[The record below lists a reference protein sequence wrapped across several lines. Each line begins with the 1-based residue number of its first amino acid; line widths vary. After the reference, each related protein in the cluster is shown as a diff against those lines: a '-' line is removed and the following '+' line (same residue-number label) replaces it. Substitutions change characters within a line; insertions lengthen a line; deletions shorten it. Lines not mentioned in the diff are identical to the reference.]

1 MNIFIYSDES
11 GVFDYI
17 HINIYVFGGIVFLN
31 KNDRDICSR
40 TYSKAENDI
49 RRSNSIT
56 NDVELKASAIS
67 NKNKGKLYRSL
78 NKYYKFGVIINQQQ
92 LLERIFLSKKD
103 KQRYL
108 DYAYK
113 IAVKRFF
120 QCLIQEKVIEPN
132 EVERLY
138 FYVDEHTTAT
148 NGRYELK
155 QALEQEFKLGTYS
168 MNYHT
173 FYPPIFPL
181 LQSVELSYCNSR
193 AKVLIR
199 SADII
204 ANNIYHK
211 AINGKAFINGENKL
225 YITQLP

>member
-17 HINIYVFGGIVFLN
+17 HNNIYVFGGIVFLN

-78 NKYYKFGVIINQQQ
+78 NKYYKFGVNINQQQ

-108 DYAYK
+108 DYA
-113 IAVKRFF
+113 
-120 QCLIQEKVIEPN
+120 IQNSCK
-132 EVERLY
+132 
-138 FYVDEHTTAT
+138 
-148 NGRYELK
+148 K
-155 QALEQEFKLGTYS
+155 
-168 MNYHT
+168 
-173 FYPPIFPL
+173 IFPML
-181 LQSVELSYCNSR
+181 NTRKSYR
-193 AKVLIR
+193 
-199 SADII
+199 
-204 ANNIYHK
+204 
-211 AINGKAFINGENKL
+211 
-225 YITQLP
+225 T